1 MGSLKANLIQRM
13 EYMCCTEAL
22 VIFVYLKHHTY
33 IDPNHP
39 LTSDMEIKTK
49 YTKINFSRLLR
60 LVVLPLPHLH
70 DSQWSGQGALY
81 ISYLFIWSHVQLITF
96 YRSLGASTCYS
107 AVSCHVSQSSC
118 WGRRPERGIFREK
131 SNSNAINMSH
141 IPWGQKSWEGWAHI
155 IYSWTWIGTISWGT
169 PWGTLHPLSVALAV
183 FRFVQV
189 KLENGSHVL
198 CA

>member
-1 MGSLKANLIQRM
+1 MGNSFRQWHRLENGSKVFATVAETVAFVSKNYYLVMGSLKANLIQRM

-107 AVSCHVSQSSC
+107 AASCHVSQFSS
-118 WGRRPERGIFREK
+118 WGRRPERGTYILFFLAWHGP
-131 SNSNAINMSH
+131 S
-141 IPWGQKSWEGWAHI
+141 
-155 IYSWTWIGTISWGT
+155 GT
-169 PWGTLHPLSVALAV
+169 
-183 FRFVQV
+183 RNCCQQ
-189 KLENGSHVL
+189 
-198 CA
+198 